1 MTTNQQTGVAERKQD
16 LTGDGGE
23 AIAAAL
29 AAKKDSP
36 RSTDNNSEIS
46 DKSNILNSYRSVTY
60 HFTIAALT
68 QDNLKYPK
76 SYRDSALKY
85 VILSSKGKGPNAISS
100 SIIPRKTTKDVPDY
114 IRDEDGKVDSVT
126 TKKVPGED
134 DVSGVDIVEGFNKES
149 PGQFEMYVD
158 DLEIDSIMAP
168 NAQTGAALSTSIR
181 FDVFEPLSVNGFIE
195 ALHTSAIAA
204 GWSGYLNASYLLKID
219 FIGYPDNVDLPEA
232 ESIKA
237 TKYIPIKFTGAEME
251 VTEQGTRYRCK
262 AIPFSEAGYGNPNQ
276 IYTDISFSGNSVK
289 SVLEN
294 LFTAINKSVDE
305 REKKEQKSDS
315 TNILRDK
322 YEIYF
327 PKEPAI
333 GESLKIEKTDSGNKI
348 ASEPINQILRE
359 NAIYKFP
366 PKVSSAGGGRGAAQA
381 EQFSKQFRL
390 NPRVSQIQFAKDSQI
405 TEIIT
410 AVIRDS
416 NYLKKILEN
425 PHIAKDSKGMIDYFQ
440 IIINMI
446 PLGLDTTTNVHKYIY
461 QFLVVPY
468 KVHYTRLPTQQS
480 KPFSAKELLPFVKR
494 TYNYIY
500 TGKNTDV
507 LNFKLNFNS
516 LFFQASNPKM
526 GNSDQSETAS
536 GAAPAGTQNKSIPK
550 DAASGA
556 KSSPNDIAPILSNGP
571 SSSYGGRAGPARSD
585 PYYQLAFNAHQA
597 ILESVNLLTAEVE
610 IIGDPFYI
618 STSGLSNYFSNV
630 KQLGL
635 SEDGEAIPSIAPV
648 LCKINFQNPVDIDP
662 VTGQYSY
669 AELVSFSG
677 VYQVIKCKN
686 IFRNG
691 TFRQQLKLLRFSG
704 QINDDEADLPFER
717 LLFTNDPKKGEQP
730 RKDSAPADAPKQ
742 GVKSND
748 IDLQNMINR
757 GFPQASVA
765 GPESNPLN
773 QIAKAAFGIGAV
785 LGGIELLKGGL
796 KLDLNTVVGLS
807 SVAVGASSLLD
818 QAGSVAKSILPGSA
832 SDLLKSDVTKS
843 LSGSVGQV
851 SNLSNNL
858 GVSLP
863 ASTNDILKTANGMAV
878 TDGSG
883 NPILTGAAA
892 LNPAG
897 AVGNVS
903 DKIGNINSLPSS
915 GLSPAQKNAV
925 IADAK
930 AKGIPVDQA
939 LRNASMFGVNLPGVA
954 ASNGSLAAKLGID
967 TSALSKLTGVD
978 SNLVDKMKQAAEAIP
993 KNTDLG
999 KIKSQGIIMGDMSAD
1014 SFKNLPALPPILKAP
1029 LAALPSRSVSS
1040 TLTAEQRT
1048 AVIADAKAKG
1058 VPVDQ
1063 ALRNASMFGI
1073 NLKGLTP
1080 EAQAIAISNNPQALA
1095 GNTAALGALGISSA
1109 DITSGKFDTI
1119 SKQMQQMNP
1128 GVPSLNDAMAGL
1140 KGALSSDK
1148 FKSGVANLSNGF
1160 GSVADGVTGGLANIG
1175 KSVEGLTG
1183 DIQSA
1188 LGNPGTNLSLSDMG
1202 KTAIAKF
1209 GSLSSSVGSPLN
1221 KLMNTTVNSLND
1233 PNAPPYTGDDPI
1245 IRARLGLP
1253 PVNDLDDGDFS

>member
-1 MTTNQQTGVAERKQD
+1 MTKQTTGVAERKQD

-29 AAKKDSP
+29 AAKKDGL
-36 RSTDNNSEIS
+36 TATNNNSEIS
-46 DKSNILNSYRSVTY
+46 DTSNILNSYRSITY
-60 HFTIAALT
+60 HFTLAALT
-68 QDNLKYPK
+68 QEDLKYPK
-76 SYRDSALKY
+76 KYRDESLKY

-100 SIIPRKTTKDVPDY
+100 NIVPKKTTKEVTEMILD
-114 IRDEDGKVDSVT
+114 DGGNEAT
-126 TKKVPGED
+126 EIKKIVPGED

-149 PGQFEMYVD
+149 PGQFEMFID
-158 DLEIDSIMAP
+158 DLEIDAIMAP
-168 NAQTGAALSTSIR
+168 NSQTGTSLSTAVR
-181 FDVFEPLSVNGFIE
+181 FEVFEPLSVNGFIE
-195 ALHTSAIAA
+195 ALHTTAIAA
-204 GWSGYLNASYLLKID
+204 GWSGYLNAAYLLKIE
-219 FIGYPDNVDLPEA
+219 FMGYPDTDNLPNA
-232 ESIKA
+232 ETIKA

-251 VTEQGTRYRCK
+251 VTEQGTKYRCK
-262 AIPFSEAGYGNPNQ
+262 AIPFTEAAYGNPNQ
-276 IYTDISFSGNSVK
+276 IYTDISFSGKTVK
-289 SVLEN
+289 AVLDN
-294 LFTAINKSVDE
+294 LFIAINKSVDE

-333 GESLKIEKTDSGNKI
+333 GESLKIEQTADGNKI
-348 ASEPINQILRE
+348 ASESINQHLRE

-366 PKVSSAGGGRGAAQA
+366 PKPGAAGGGRGVAQA
-381 EQFSKQFRL
+381 EQFRL
-390 NPRVSQIQFAKDSQI
+390 NPQVSQIQFAKDSQI
-405 TEIIT
+405 TDIIT

-416 NYLKKILEN
+416 NYLKTILEN
-425 PHIAKDSKGMIDYFQ
+425 PHDAKDKNTGMIDYFQ
-440 IIINMI
+440 IVLNMV
-446 PLGLDTTTNVHKYIY
+446 PLGLDKTTNVHKYIY

-468 KVHYTRLPTQQS
+468 KVHYTKLPTQQS
-480 KPFSAKELLPFVKR
+480 KSFSAKELLPFVKR
-494 TYNYIY
+494 NYDYIY
-500 TGKNTDV
+500 TGKNVDV
-507 LNFKLNFNS
+507 LNFKLNFNN

-536 GAAPAGTQNKSIPK
+536 GAGPAGIQNKSIPK
-550 DAASGA
+550 DAASEA
-556 KSSPNDIAPILSNGP
+556 KSSKQDIAQILSNGP
-571 SSSYGGRAGPARSD
+571 SSSFGGRAGPARTD

-597 ILESVNLLTAEVE
+597 ILESVNLLTADIDIV
-610 IIGDPFYI
+610 GDPYYL
-618 STSGLSNYFSNV
+618 STSGIASYFPTL

-635 SEDGEAIPSIAPV
+635 TNDGEANPQFGPV
-648 LCKINFQNPVDIDP
+648 LCRINFHNPVDIDP

-677 VYQVIKCKN
+677 VYQVVRCKN
-686 IFRNG
+686 VFRNG
-691 TFRQQLKLLRFSG
+691 TFVQQLKLIRFSG
-704 QINDDEADLPFER
+704 QIDEDSSKKESTR
-717 LLFTNDPKKGEQP
+717 LLFTSDPKKGEQP
-730 RKDSAPADAPKQ
+730 RKDSAPADVPKQ
-742 GVKSND
+742 GVKPND
-748 IDLQNMINR
+748 INLTNIVNR
-757 GFPQASVA
+757 GVSESGVT
-765 GPESNPLN
+765 GPESSPLN
-773 QIAKAAFGIGAV
+773 QVAKAAFGIGAV

-796 KLDLNTVVGLS
+796 KLDLNTMAGLAAVG
-807 SVAVGASSLLD
+807 VGASSLLN
-818 QAGSVAKSILPGSA
+818 QAGDVAKSILPGNA
-832 SDLLKSDVTKS
+832 ANLLSGDVTKS
-843 LSGSVGQV
+843 LSGSINDVT
-851 SNLSNNL
+851 NLANNA
-858 GVSLP
+858 GVTLP
-863 ASTNDILKTANGMAV
+863 ASTNNILKSANGMAV
-878 TDGSG
+878 KDGSG

-892 LNPAG
+892 LDPAG

-903 DKIGNINSLPSS
+903 DKISNLNSLPSP
-915 GLSPAQKNAV
+915 GLSAAQRNAV
-925 IADAK
+925 LADAK
-930 AKGIPVDQA
+930 AKGIPPDQA

-954 ASNGSLAAKLGID
+954 ASNGALAAKLGID
-967 TSALSKLTGVD
+967 TGALSKLTGVD
-978 SNLVDKMKQAAEAIP
+978 SNLVDKIKQAAESIP

-999 KIKSQGIIMGDMSAD
+999 KIKEQGIIMGDMSAD
-1014 SFKNLPALPPILKAP
+1014 AFKNLPGIPPILKAP

-1058 VPVDQ
+1058 IPVDQ

-1109 DITSGKFDTI
+1109 DIASGKFDTI
-1119 SKQMQQMNP
+1119 AKQMEQLNP
-1128 GVPSLNDAMAGL
+1128 GVPSVNDAMAGL
-1140 KGALSSDK
+1140 KGALASDK
-1148 FKSGVANLSNGF
+1148 FKSGVANLSKGF
-1160 GSVADGVTGGLANIG
+1160 GSVADGVTGGLTNIG

-1253 PVNDLDDGDFS
+1253 PVNNLDDGDFS